1 MTAPRL
7 EIRLDLIH
15 DNARTLVELLSLRG
29 IAVTGVTKASLGSL
43 EIARAMLGAG
53 VDSIGDSRIENIE
66 KMRRAGLA
74 TEFVLIRSPMISQAS
89 RVVAQADL
97 SHNSEIDVI
106 ACLSEAARKQN
117 RTHGVLLMVELGDLR
132 EGILPAKLEGIVQ
145 RTLAFPNIVFRGIG
159 ANLACRSGVSP
170 DQENMGVLSS
180 LATSL
185 EATLGISVDIV
196 SGGNSAN
203 LGWALSSPNLAR
215 INRLRLGE
223 AVLLGK
229 DPLHGAAI
237 PGLHTDAFSLVG
249 EVIECQRKPTA
260 PWGHLDQ
267 TAFGPPSLGTDRGI
281 ISQAIVAL
289 GHQDVDTAG
298 LQAPAGLSILGSS
311 SDHLILDA
319 GQASIAVGSEVRFG
333 INYSALLRAM
343 TSPFVA
349 KSFSRGSG
357 RRRRALLDVQ
367 EKTGDSATTHS
378 LHDRRPAVNS
388 AS

>member
-15 DNARTLVELLSLRG
+15 DNARALVELLAVRG
-29 IAVTGVTKASLGSL
+29 VAVTGVTKAALGSL
-43 EIARAMLGAG
+43 EIARELLGAG

-66 KMRRAGLA
+66 RMRQAGLV
-74 TEFVLIRSPMISQAS
+74 TEFALIRSPMISQADT
-89 RVVAQADL
+89 VVAQADL

-106 ACLSEAARKQN
+106 ACLSEAAQKQN
-117 RTHGVLLMVELGDLR
+117 RVHGVLLMVELGDLR
-132 EGILPAKLEGIVQ
+132 EGIRPEDLEGAVR
-145 RTLAFPNIVFRGIG
+145 RTLRFPNIVFRGIG
-159 ANLACRSGVSP
+159 TNLGCQSGVSP
-170 DQENMGVLSS
+170 DQENMGVLST

-185 EATLGISVDIV
+185 EATFGLSVDIV

-203 LGWALSSPNLAR
+203 LGWALSSPNLGR

-229 DPLHGAAI
+229 DPLHGTAI
-237 PGLHTDAFSLVG
+237 RGLHTDAFSLFG

-260 PWGHLDQ
+260 PWGRIDQ

-289 GHQDVDTAG
+289 GHQDIDPAG
-298 LQAPAGLSILGSS
+298 LRAPAGLSILGAS
-311 SDHLILDA
+311 SDHLVLDA
-319 GQASIAVGSEVRFG
+319 GQAGIAVGSEVRFE

-349 KSFSRGSG
+349 KSFSPGSG
-357 RRRRALLDVQ
+357 RTRQALRDVQ
-367 EKTGDSATTHS
+367 EK
-378 LHDRRPAVNS
+378 DRRQRRG
-388 AS
+388 